1 MSEILLSSIITVIA
15 TLITTLII
23 NGFNFWQ
30 KKIELSNRLAE
41 MEKEFEN
48 SKVTKDIEFKNN
60 QLANDKQ
67 LLITTFQDFAALSGR
82 TVSLV
87 DSRKIDDP
95 PIDLKIIAEFDNCF
109 YKAYLFLKSEED
121 RQKFIHFRNSL
132 SKEAGYK
139 HPEGITIFDDEIEAA
154 TFDPEYIE
162 PPHYIFDLLN
172 NCLII
177 SSKYIESLLFHEVN
191 N

>member
-67 LLITTFQDFAALSGR
+67 LLITTFQDSCRF
-82 TVSLV
+82 
-87 DSRKIDDP
+87 
-95 PIDLKIIAEFDNCF
+95 
-109 YKAYLFLKSEED
+109 
-121 RQKFIHFRNSL
+121 
-132 SKEAGYK
+132 
-139 HPEGITIFDDEIEAA
+139 
-154 TFDPEYIE
+154 
-162 PPHYIFDLLN
+162 
-172 NCLII
+172 
-177 SSKYIESLLFHEVN
+177 
-191 N
+191 

>member
-23 NGFNFWQ
+23 NGFNFLQ

-60 QLANDKQ
+60 QFANDKQ

-95 PIDLKIIAEFDNCF
+95 PIDLNIIAEFDNCF
-109 YKAYLFLKSEED
+109 YKAYLFFKI
-121 RQKFIHFRNSL
+121 RRR
-132 SKEAGYK
+132 
-139 HPEGITIFDDEIEAA
+139 
-154 TFDPEYIE
+154 
-162 PPHYIFDLLN
+162 
-172 NCLII
+172 
-177 SSKYIESLLFHEVN
+177 SSRVYSF
-191 N
+191 